1 MIPRGR
7 LELLA
12 AVAVGGAA
20 GTLIRAGLERTWPA
34 GPGAWPWATFG
45 ANLAGAFVLGLVVAA
60 LPAWRR
66 VRPLLGTGFCGALT
80 TFSTFQ
86 VELIRLARAHETL
99 IAGGYAAASVGLG
112 LAAATVGARAGR
124 RFHP

>member
-12 AVAVGGAA
+12 AVAAGGAA
-20 GTLIRAGLERTWPA
+20 GTLLRAALERTWPA
-34 GPGAWPWATFG
+34 GTGEWPWATFG

-66 VRPLLGTGFCGALT
+66 ARPLLGTGFCGALT
-80 TFSTFQ
+80 TFSAFQ

-99 IAGGYAAASVGLG
+99 TAVGYGAASVGLG
-112 LAAATVGARAGR
+112 LVAVAMGTRAGR
-124 RFHP
+124 RLHA